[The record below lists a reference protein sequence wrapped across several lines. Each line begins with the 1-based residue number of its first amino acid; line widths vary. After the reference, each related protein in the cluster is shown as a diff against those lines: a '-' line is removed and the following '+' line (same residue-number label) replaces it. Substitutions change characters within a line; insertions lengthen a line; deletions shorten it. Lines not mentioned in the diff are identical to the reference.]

1 MLDRGRARLYTL
13 RMYYKSRLYFSTTQQ
28 KDFISKLNI
37 SHFTFTKH
45 LTKGTYYLGKYL
57 LLIPGAARRLGP
69 AEPREKI
76 STARSSDMTL
86 AEIALML
93 KRDRVKFNQEKPVNG
108 SSKAILFID
117 ILSKEELLFESLG
130 QCINFLKSKGFS
142 ASQKTLVKRLNT
154 DLSYKGYICKTVNN
168 K

>member
-1 MLDRGRARLYTL
+1 MIF
-13 RMYYKSRLYFSTTQQ
+13 YKTYASNAGSRSRLDKIFS
-28 KDFISKLNI
+28 
-37 SHFTFTKH
+37 
-45 LTKGTYYLGKYL
+45 GAGKYL
-57 LLIPGAARRLGP
+57 FL
-69 AEPREKI
+69 RERI

-93 KRDRVKFNQEKPVNG
+93 KRDRVKFNKEKPVNS
-108 SSKAILFID
+108 SSKAILLLD

-130 QCINFLKSKGFS
+130 QCFNFLKSKGFS